1 MNHTDHVAL
10 LQPVKTISL
19 TLSQGN
25 RGQDDGGPVWAE
37 LGAGDGAFTLAL
49 ADLLGAGTLHTI
61 DRDAAALARGAEAAR
76 QRFPAVAVLPR
87 TADFTQPLPLPPL
100 DGLLMANA
108 LHFVREPAALL
119 GRLMAHLK
127 PGGIFLLVEYNA
139 DRGNPWVPYPLSFET
154 WTRLAQAVGLS
165 RPVLLGRYPSRFLH
179 EIYSA
184 AAVRPP
190 AA

>member
-61 DRDAAALARGAEAAR
+61 DRDAAAL
-76 QRFPAVAVLPR
+76 AVLPR